1 MSGTR
6 TSRRH
11 RGRSDRVVEQESEG
25 MTSANELLD
34 EYYGDVKKP
43 NKIFKAL
50 DAMVIFYVTFI
61 GWPLIGVYFVYSWVK
76 LISAL
81 VRVYG

>member
-1 MSGTR
+1 
-6 TSRRH
+6 
-11 RGRSDRVVEQESEG
+11 

-34 EYYGDVKKP
+34 AYYGNVKKP

-50 DAMVIFYVTFI
+50 YAILIFYVTFI
-61 GWPLIGVYFVYSWVK
+61 GWPLIGVYAVYSWAK

-81 VRVYG
+81 VR